1 MPEFSVT
8 PNRFFFSCYNVY
20 YFSLMWYNFFSDV
33 NVDGFG
39 TLAPVKCIIP
49 SWYIFN
55 SANFDYLSFH
65 EGISWWIQPAF
76 LFYNWDCV
84 KKLTGCFTSRK
95 FTNLILNA
103 INCVTVSV
111 NLNSIYMYSV
121 NFVMETT
128 LAVHTLVVNTLY
140 INQDDNT
147 NKTWDNLF
155 WSLSHYIVMT

>member
-8 PNRFFFSCYNVY
+8 PNRVFFSCYNVY
-20 YFSLMWYNFFSDV
+20 YFSLMLYNFSLMWYNFFSDV

-103 INCVTVSV
+103 INCVTVSI
-111 NLNSIYMYSV
+111 NLNSIHMYSV

-128 LAVHTLVVNTLY
+128 LAVHTDYV
-140 INQDDNT
+140 
-147 NKTWDNLF
+147 
-155 WSLSHYIVMT
+155 SREYIVYKSGRQYQ